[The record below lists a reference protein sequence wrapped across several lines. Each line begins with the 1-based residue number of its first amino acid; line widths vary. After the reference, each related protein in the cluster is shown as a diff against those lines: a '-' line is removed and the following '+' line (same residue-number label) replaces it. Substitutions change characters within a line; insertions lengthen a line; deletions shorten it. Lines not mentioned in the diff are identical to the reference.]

1 MRKSQEIIDTLLKKV
16 WSDIDIKLNEGIYTE
31 EFLKSFYYHLIDE
44 VGQTNADILIQE
56 FDKEKESDEE
66 RPEVGDEKELEKY
79 DMMTQI
85 EKDELKKKKE
95 ESISKL
101 GELLSEASIYDSK
114 YAEGDKFLALT
125 KTAEL
130 FGKGLPKGEKVP
142 KGPFTKMGQSDDF
155 VEVNIGNGK
164 TVFVK
169 ADDTNKIY
177 KITASD
183 NVFKSLFGKM
193 RKGKSVNDINWDTE
207 TLETAACMGLYVNGI
222 GVLKEL
228 NSAKTQDELPAII
241 NSVKQRFI
249 KALGM
254 SGEYAK
260 PNNILSKIDT
270 MPLGDYF
277 LTAQLMAGMTKFTQG
292 VIPFGKPHLIHKNIK
307 GYYNATER
315 SDLVD
320 GVKDNTADCVVSS
333 VPGNELI
340 SKLGEGLAVEFDSKG
355 VCTIKG
361 TNIKFL
367 QVSLKKGKEEAQLG
381 KIYGFLKDKYELLS
395 TEDVYNLSITEGLS
409 DFFKRG
415 IDFIK
420 NVGTKF
426 MEKLSQVGKL
436 LSGFG
441 KKISSA
447 LQKSP
452 TKEVSSLEK
461 QLQRAGMKGNIKE
474 GLLGEAKVTMWDSL
488 GEIAK
493 NQKLLDVVTK
503 NTNSKL
509 LELKKA
515 AGKNPAFYYDGYK
528 KLKIKAP
535 IPQDDVAKLLTNFQS
550 AIVLKNMLGD
560 LESDSKTLYSKMVEL
575 EKEMIYGKSTLPLY
589 KVYGLNKDG
598 GGTAYEQ
605 FPGSE
610 KYVEEKLASDL
621 SDVVVFYL
629 YTGQL
634 TNYFSM
640 RGYGLS
646 GISEKTGDLKYS
658 QFRMGTNSSGRYSY
672 NFEGVSE
679 IPLGKV
685 KKSLKIK

>member
-1 MRKSQEIIDTLLKKV
+1 MNKSQDIVDRILKKV
-16 WSDIDIKLNEGIYTE
+16 WSDIGLKLNEGIYTE

-44 VGQTNADILIQE
+44 VGEKNADILIQE
-56 FDKEKESDEE
+56 FQRETENEEEDSENEKEIDKF
-66 RPEVGDEKELEKY
+66 GML
-79 DMMTQI
+79 TQI
-85 EKDELKKKKE
+85 EKEELKKKKE

-114 YAEGDKFLALT
+114 YAEGDKFLPLT

-130 FGKGLPKGEKVP
+130 FSKGLPKGEKVP

-155 VEVNIGNGK
+155 VEVNISAGK

-169 ADDTNKIY
+169 GDDTNKVY

-183 NVFKSLFGKM
+183 NTFKSLFGKM

-207 TLETAACMGLYVNGI
+207 TLETAACMGLYVNGFSI
-222 GVLKEL
+222 LKDL
-228 NSAKTQDELPAII
+228 NSAKTQDELPSII

-277 LTAQLMAGMTKFTQG
+277 LTAQLMAGMTKFTEDLKFKG
-292 VIPFGKPHLIHKNIK
+292 AHLIHKNIK

-320 GVKDNTADCVVSS
+320 GVKDNTADCIVSS

-340 SKLGEGLAVEFDSKG
+340 SKLGEGLPVEFDSKG
-355 VCTIKG
+355 VCKITG

-381 KIYGFLKDKYELLS
+381 KIYGFLKDKYGLLS

-426 MEKLSQVGKL
+426 MEKLSQVGAL

-461 QLQRAGMKGNIKE
+461 QLQRAGMKGNLKE
-474 GLLGEAKVTMWDSL
+474 GLLGEAKVSMWDSL
-488 GEIAK
+488 GEIAN
-493 NQKLLDVVTK
+493 NQKLLDIVTK
-503 NTNSKL
+503 NTNDKL

-515 AGKNPAFYYDGYK
+515 AAKNPAFYYDGYK

-535 IPQDDVAKLLTNFQS
+535 IQQDDVAKLLTNFQS

-560 LESDSKTLYSKMVEL
+560 LESDSKTLYSKMIEL

-589 KVYGLNKDG
+589 KVYGVKKDG
-598 GGTAYEQ
+598 SGTAYEQ
-605 FPGSE
+605 YPGAQ
-610 KYVEEKLASDL
+610 KYVEEKLTKDL

-634 TNYFSM
+634 KNYFSM

>member
-1 MRKSQEIIDTLLKKV
+1 MNKSQNIVDRILKKV
-16 WSDIDIKLNEGIYTE
+16 WSDIDTKLTEGIYTE

-44 VGQTNADILIQE
+44 VGETRADILIRE
-56 FDKEKESDEE
+56 FQREKETEE
-66 RPEVGDEKELEKY
+66 EDSENEKEIDKFGML
-79 DMMTQI
+79 TQI

-101 GELLSEASIYDSK
+101 GELLSEASIYDPK
-114 YAEGDKFLALT
+114 YAEGDKFLPLT

-207 TLETAACMGLYVNGI
+207 TLETAACMGLYVNGFSI
-222 GVLKEL
+222 LKDL

-277 LTAQLMAGMTKFTQG
+277 LTAQLMAGMTKFTEDLKFKG
-292 VIPFGKPHLIHKNIK
+292 AHLIHKNIK

-320 GVKDNTADCVVSS
+320 GVKDNTADCIVSS

-340 SKLGEGLAVEFDSKG
+340 SKLGEGLPVEFDSKG
-355 VCTIKG
+355 VCKITG

-381 KIYGFLKDKYELLS
+381 KIYGFLKDKYGLLS

-452 TKEVSSLEK
+452 TKEVSILEK

-474 GLLGEAKVTMWDSL
+474 GLLGEAKVSMWDSL
-488 GEIAK
+488 GEISK

-503 NTNSKL
+503 NTNDKL
-509 LELKKA
+509 LELKKSA
-515 AGKNPAFYYDGYK
+515 AKNPAFYYDGYK

-535 IPQDDVAKLLTNFQS
+535 IQQDDVAKLLTNFQS

-560 LESDSKTLYSKMVEL
+560 LESDSKALYSKMIEL

-589 KVYGLNKDG
+589 KVYGVKKDG
-598 GGTAYEQ
+598 SGTAYEQ
-605 FPGSE
+605 YPGAQ
-610 KYVEEKLASDL
+610 KYVEEKLTKDL

-634 TNYFSM
+634 KNYFSM

-658 QFRMGTNSSGRYSY
+658 QFRMGTNSTGRYSY